1 MSNQYIIPSLPLD
14 YELETKPILKQL
26 ARSHQKLAEL
36 KGLARS
42 IPNENIL
49 INTLILQEARDSSS
63 VENIITTQDDVFKAD
78 LAISESSI
86 PAAVKE
92 VSNYREALMEGFT
105 AVKEKGLLTNN
116 TITRVQNILKKT
128 NTGFRQAPGTNLKR
142 DDGVVVYEPPQN
154 IDDIISYMTNLEKF
168 INDTAI
174 SDLDPLIKMA
184 VIHHQF
190 ESIHPYPDGNGRTG
204 RILNVLYLVMSGLL
218 DYPILYLSRYIT
230 HNKSEYYHLIQA
242 IRDASGN
249 SSAEWQAWVL
259 FILVGIEEISIETI
273 SLIEEMKKLMAEYK
287 AILRPAFGSKYKHEL
302 INNLFFHPYTKIE
315 FMQSDANVSR
325 DTAAKYLE
333 NIVEL
338 GLLDKRKLGRENYY
352 INTKLM
358 DLFLNRDW
366 IDAK

>member
-1 MSNQYIIPSLPLD
+1 MSNQYIIPTLPLE

-92 VSNYREALMEGFT
+92 VGNYREALTEGFK
-105 AVKEKGLLTNN
+105 AVKDKGLLTNN
-116 TITRVQNILKKT
+116 TITKVQNILKKT
-128 NTGFRQAPGTNLKR
+128 NTGFRREPGTNLKR
-142 DDGVVVYEPPQN
+142 EDGIVVYEPPQN

-168 INDTAI
+168 INDSAI
-174 SDLDPLIKMA
+174 SDIDPLIKMA

-204 RILNVLYLVMSGLL
+204 RILNVLYLVTSGLL

-230 HNKSEYYHLIQA
+230 HNKSEYYRLIQS
-242 IRDASGN
+242 IRDTSGDN
-249 SSAEWQAWVL
+249 SKEWQDWVL
-259 FILVGIEEISIETI
+259 FILIGIEKISTETI
-273 SLIEEMKKLMAEYK
+273 SLIEGMKNLMAEYK
-287 AILRPAFGSKYKHEL
+287 SILRPAFGSKYKHEM

-315 FMQSDANVSR
+315 YMQLDANVSR
-325 DTAAKYLE
+325 DTAAKYLD
-333 NIVEL
+333 NIVDL
-338 GLLDKRKLGRENYY
+338 GLLDKQKLGRENYY
-352 INTKLM
+352 INVKLM

-366 IDAK
+366 LESK